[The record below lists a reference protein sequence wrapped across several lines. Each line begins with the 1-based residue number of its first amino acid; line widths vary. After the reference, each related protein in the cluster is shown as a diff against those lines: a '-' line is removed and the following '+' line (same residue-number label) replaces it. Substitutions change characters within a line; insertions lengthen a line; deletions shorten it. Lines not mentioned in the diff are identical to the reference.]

1 MADADTKHDG
11 LEPHDGDSTG
21 AHSDGHHA
29 AHEHEHDTEE
39 ESASIDSAAFA
50 SLEALESGEDAP
62 ILPVRAI
69 DDEEGNEEVTDG
81 AEASAD
87 DSDNSDD
94 DSDDESSDS
103 DDDSEDSEDAE
114 DAASGE
120 DGAESTDTPSDGS
133 KRRNRRGG
141 RGRKKET
148 QQSAPAGSKRRQLIV
163 VNDVPGEECRIAVL
177 EDGRLEQIFAEREN
191 TATHVGN
198 IYKGRV
204 MNVEPAIQ
212 AAFIDFGEG
221 QNGFLHISDLHPQY
235 FPGEERT
242 ERVGKK
248 IARRDR
254 PPIQEALKRGQEV
267 IVQVLKEGIGTKGPT
282 LTSYVSIPGRLLVM
296 MPQMDKVG
304 VSRKVE
310 DEDQRREMRRILDS
324 LELPAG
330 FGFILRTAGFDR
342 TKTELQ
348 RDAIYLQRLWQAMER
363 RMSSTGAPCAL
374 YTESDLLVRTIRD
387 IADDSVDAI
396 VVDSESAFTR
406 AKTFLQVVA
415 PINAP
420 RLLFYDRIAPVFEAF
435 GVERQIE
442 QIHARE
448 VPLPSGGA
456 LVIDQTE
463 AMVAIDVNSG
473 KSRSARDSETNA
485 FNTNREAVDEIAR
498 QLRLRDLGGIIVND
512 LIDMRMSKH
521 RREIEA
527 RLESNLRRDRA
538 KTTTL
543 EISDFGMIEM
553 TRQRMRPG
561 LHKAHFMD
569 CPHCHGAGEVR
580 VPDAVAAD
588 ILRRIALFF
597 CHDRIARVEVVCSAR
612 VAGVFLSTRR
622 NALHELEERSDK
634 RVDIRISDAFAMD
647 RVEVYAYDDRGA
659 DIELDRL
666 PRVPAPRL
674 SDLPDSVVV
683 SDDDDGDDDVVDGGG
698 HRRRRRRRK
707 PAPADATAMAL
718 AGGFDDLPTPTA
730 NEPSVSELI
739 RRSDAERETRR
750 REDDVRKREE
760 DARRREE
767 DARKREEDARLRQ
780 EAARERQE
788 AARERQEAAAA
799 RAVERAAA
807 REARDAERATRVEA
821 GLDVAD
827 LDEADA
833 TDAAEEAA
841 LALEREQSGG
851 NRGQGNRG
859 EGDGEAGRGRRRRR
873 RRGRGRGGDRDD
885 EAPANGN
892 SGGNRQGGRNAPRND
907 AAGTPA
913 AARAEGEAGAEGSEG
928 GEAADGSPRGDGGEG
943 SEGGE
948 DGPRKRRRRR
958 RRGGRGRGGDR
969 AEGADGAEGAPSGDG
984 SPAAAGDAPESRP
997 RSQPLGA
1004 PQGSGGGR
1012 TPREPREP
1020 RQPREPRDG
1029 RGPREPRGDRG
1040 PREPREPRTDRAPR
1054 NDAPSAPAQSSNPAE
1069 SNPAASD
1076 TPLGAAKKTI
1086 RSVTG
1091 WMRRL
1096 KTTPG
1101 SGGRDDR

>member
-1 MADADTKHDG
+1 MAEAENNQHEETGKH
-11 LEPHDGDSTG
+11 EP
-21 AHSDGHHA
+21 AHHGEGHGHGDGHAEAHA
-29 AHEHEHDTEE
+29 SHDEHDDHDT
-39 ESASIDSAAFA
+39 SIDAAAFA

-69 DDEEGNEEVTDG
+69 DDEEDESEDGDEASENAEESEEAAAEAEGDEDSADGDDAEDEADEG
-81 AEASAD
+81 AEASDAD
-87 DSDNSDD
+87 DSD
-94 DSDDESSDS
+94 E
-103 DDDSEDSEDAE
+103 E
-114 DAASGE
+114 G
-120 DGAESTDTPSDGS
+120 GR
-133 KRRNRRGG
+133 KRRRRRGG

-148 QQSAPAGSKRRQLIV
+148 QQTGSVGSKRRAVMV
-163 VNDVPGEECRIAVL
+163 VNDNPGEECRIALL

-191 TATHVGN
+191 TATNVGN

-212 AAFIDFGEG
+212 AAFVDFGEG

-282 LTSYVSIPGRLLVM
+282 LTSYISIPGRLLVM

-304 VSRKVE
+304 VSRKVD

-324 LELPAG
+324 LELPEG

-348 RDAIYLQRLWQAMER
+348 RDAIYLQRLWEAMER
-363 RMSSTGAPCAL
+363 RTNSTGAPCAL

-387 IADDSVDAI
+387 VADDSVEAI

-420 RLLFYDRIAPVFEAF
+420 KLLFYDRVAPIFDAF
-435 GVERQIE
+435 GVERQVE

-485 FNTNREAVDEIAR
+485 FNTNKEAVDEIAR

-512 LIDMRMSKH
+512 LIDMRSSKH

-527 RLESNLRRDRA
+527 RLDNNLRRDRA

-543 EISDFGMIEM
+543 EISDFGIVEM

-569 CPHCHGAGEVR
+569 CPHCHGSGEVR
-580 VPDAVAAD
+580 VPEAVAAD
-588 ILRRIALFF
+588 ILRKIALLF
-597 CHDRIARVEVVCSAR
+597 CSERIARVEVVCSAR
-612 VAGVFLSTRR
+612 VAGSFLSTRR
-622 NALHELEERSDK
+622 NALHDLEERADK
-634 RVDIRISDAFAMD
+634 RVDIRISEAFAMD
-647 RVEVYAYDDRGA
+647 RVDMYAYDDRGA
-659 DIELDRL
+659 DIEVDRL
-666 PRVPAPRL
+666 PRIATPRL
-674 SDLPDSVVV
+674 SELPDSVVV
-683 SDDDDGDDDVVDGGG
+683 SDDDGDEEIVDERGG
-698 HRRRRRRRK
+698 RRRRRRRK

-718 AGGFDDLPTPTA
+718 AGGFDDLPTPSA
-730 NEPSVSELI
+730 DEPSVSELI
-739 RRSDAERETRR
+739 RRADAEREVRR
-750 REDDVRKREE
+750 KEDDV
-760 DARRREE
+760 RRREE
-767 DARKREEDARLRQ
+767 DARKKEEDARRREAEARVREELARLREEESRQ
-780 EAARERQE
+780 RREAAE
-788 AARERQEAAAA
+788 A
-799 RAVERAAA
+799 RAEARA
-807 REARDAERATRVEA
+807 ARDAERATRTEA
-821 GLDVAD
+821 GQDVAD
-827 LDEADA
+827 LDALDAADA
-833 TDAAEEAA
+833 ELDAADDAFFAA
-841 LALEREQSGG
+841 NGG
-851 NRGQGNRG
+851 DDDERG
-859 EGDGEAGRGRRRRR
+859 ERGEQGEGGGRRKRRRR
-873 RRGRGRGGDRDD
+873 RRGRGRDREGDGDRPEGGRGDGRRNGAPRAEGA
-885 EAPANGN
+885 EAPAGDGD
-892 SGGNRQGGRNAPRND
+892 S
-907 AAGTPA
+907 
-913 AARAEGEAGAEGSEG
+913 EGSDEGDEGSEEGSPSADGGSEG
-928 GEAADGSPRGDGGEG
+928 GEGGEG
-943 SEGGE
+943 GR
-948 DGPRKRRRRR
+948 RKRRRR
-958 RRGGRGRGGDR
+958 RRGGRGRNKGEGSGGEGGTGEGTRTEGDR
-969 AEGADGAEGAPSGDG
+969 AEG
-984 SPAAAGDAPESRP
+984 
-997 RSQPLGA
+997 
-1004 PQGSGGGR
+1004 SGGEASAPRGD
-1012 TPREPREP
+1012 REPRG
-1020 RQPREPRDG
+1020 D

-1040 PREPREPRTDRAPR
+1040 PREPRGDRGPREPRGDRAPREPREPRDQSEPRQPR
-1054 NDAPSAPAQSSNPAE
+1054 NDAPAAPAAPSSTGPAE
-1069 SNPAASD
+1069 
-1076 TPLGAAKKTI
+1076 TPLGAAQKTI

-1096 KTTPG
+1096 KKAPG
-1101 SGGRDDR
+1101 GSRDDR

>member
-11 LEPHDGDSTG
+11 LEPHDGDSNG
-21 AHSDGHHA
+21 ANSEGHHA

-69 DDEEGNEEVTDG
+69 DDEESNG

-87 DSDNSDD
+87 DSDNSDEESEEESDDDSED
-94 DSDDESSDS
+94 DSDDDS
-103 DDDSEDSEDAE
+103 DDDSEDSET
-114 DAASGE
+114 AASGE
-120 DGAESTDTPSDGS
+120 DGEESGDTGTDGT
-133 KRRNRRGG
+133 KRRRRRGG

-324 LELPAG
+324 LELPTG

-420 RLLFYDRIAPVFEAF
+420 RLLYYDRIAPVFEAF

-634 RVDIRISDAFAMD
+634 RVDIRISEAFAMD

-666 PRVPAPRL
+666 PRVPVPRL
-674 SDLPDSVVV
+674 ADLPDSVVI

-833 TDAAEEAA
+833 ADAAEEAA
-841 LALEREQSGG
+841 IALEREQSGG
-851 NRGQGNRG
+851 HRGQGNRG

-892 SGGNRQGGRNAPRND
+892 GGGNRQGGRNAPRND
-907 AAGTPA
+907 AAGAPA
-913 AARAEGEAGAEGSEG
+913 GARAEGDVGGEGADG
-928 GEAADGSPRGDGGEG
+928 GEAAEGAPRGDGGEG

-969 AEGADGAEGAPSGDG
+969 GEGAEGAEGAPSGDG

-997 RSQPLGA
+997 RSQPLGV
-1004 PQGSGGGR
+1004 PPGSGGGR
-1012 TPREPREP
+1012 NPRE
-1020 RQPREPRDG
+1020 
-1029 RGPREPRGDRG
+1029 PREPRGDRG
-1040 PREPREPRTDRAPR
+1040 PREPREPRGDRGPREPRGDRAPR
-1054 NDAPSAPAQSSNPAE
+1054 NDAPAAPAQPPAAPAANPAT
-1069 SNPAASD
+1069 D

-1101 SGGRDDR
+1101 NGSRDDR

>member
-1 MADADTKHDG
+1 LNVADADTKHDE

-21 AHSDGHHA
+21 TNAEGHHA
-29 AHEHEHDTEE
+29 AHEHEHDTDEE
-39 ESASIDSAAFA
+39 GAAIDSAAFA

-69 DDEEGNEEVTDG
+69 DDEETDG
-81 AEASAD
+81 AEASTD
-87 DSDNSDD
+87 DSDNTEDESDEESDDESDDESTDSSDD
-94 DSDDESSDS
+94 DSAE
-103 DDDSEDSEDAE
+103 DSEDSE
-114 DAASGE
+114 AAGDTGD
-120 DGAESTDTPSDGS
+120 DGT
-133 KRRNRRGG
+133 KRRRRRGG

-148 QQSAPAGSKRRQLIV
+148 QQSAPAGTKRRQLIV

-177 EDGRLEQIFAEREN
+177 EEGRLEQIFAEREN

-324 LELPAG
+324 LELPTG

-485 FNTNREAVDEIAR
+485 YNTNREAVDEIAR

-527 RLESNLRRDRA
+527 RLDSNLRRDRA

-622 NALHELEERSDK
+622 NALHDLEERTDK

-659 DIELDRL
+659 DIEVDRL
-666 PRVPAPRL
+666 PRIPVPRL
-674 SDLPDSVVV
+674 SDLPESVVI
-683 SDDDDGDDDVVDGGG
+683 SDDEDGDDDVSDGGG
-698 HRRRRRRRK
+698 RRRRRRRK

-767 DARKREEDARLRQ
+767 DARKREEDARLRH

-807 REARDAERATRVEA
+807 REARDAERASRIEA

-833 TDAAEEAA
+833 ADAAEEAA

-859 EGDGEAGRGRRRRR
+859 EGDGEGGRNKRRRR

-885 EAPANGN
+885 DAPANGN
-892 SGGNRQGGRNAPRND
+892 GGGNRQGGRNAPRND
-907 AAGTPA
+907 AGNAPSV
-913 AARAEGEAGAEGSEG
+913 ARAEGDAGEEGAEGGEG
-928 GEAADGSPRGDGGEG
+928 AEGTERGEG

-948 DGPRKRRRRR
+948 GGEGGPRKRRRRR

-969 AEGADGAEGAPSGDG
+969 AEGAEGAAPGEGGSAATGDSPEPSAT
-984 SPAAAGDAPESRP
+984 PA
-997 RSQPLGA
+997 
-1004 PQGSGGGR
+1004 SGGGR

-1020 RQPREPRDG
+1020 R
-1029 RGPREPRGDRG
+1029 EPRGGRG
-1040 PREPREPRTDRAPR
+1040 PREPREPREPRGDREPRAERTPR
-1054 NDAPSAPAQSSNPAE
+1054 NDAPVAPAQPSAPGAANP
-1069 SNPAASD
+1069 ASD

-1101 SGGRDDR
+1101 SGSRDER